1 MKTVQQRKE
10 GGAPAIFRD
19 TTMLRA
25 LLLLLLPASLLAVPQ
40 PWDLLE
46 SEWAEKI
53 DATCQTCPSCPP
65 SKWPCHF
72 VCCDP
77 RVTPTHKRETCPDGS
92 LCCECGNPA
101 VRARLAAAQ
110 LSPSLLRLAVHLF
123 LSAFLLRLIC

>member
-1 MKTVQQRKE
+1 M
-10 GGAPAIFRD
+10 
-19 TTMLRA
+19 MLRYFT
-25 LLLLLLPASLLAVPQ
+25 LFLPVCAAVPQ

-46 SEWAEKI
+46 SEWAEAI

-77 RVTPTHKRETCPDGS
+77 RVTPTHKREACPDGS

-101 VRARLAAAQ
+101 VCARVFFVPRSQRLARFVSPFFAHQCKYCAVPVQRRCPQAAAATATRCDQ
-110 LSPSLLRLAVHLF
+110 V
-123 LSAFLLRLIC
+123 